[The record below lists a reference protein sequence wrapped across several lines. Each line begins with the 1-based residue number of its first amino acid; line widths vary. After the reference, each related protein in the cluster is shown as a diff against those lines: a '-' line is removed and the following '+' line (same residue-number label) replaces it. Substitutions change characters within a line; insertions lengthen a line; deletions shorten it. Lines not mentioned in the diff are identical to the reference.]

1 MILKHSIISS
11 SDAILQSPKIA
22 AGVSGG
28 TIATGSATWM
38 AWIPQDIGFYAS
50 IFGWALSAVLI
61 YTNIVGSRSR
71 RKLNDIQFDV
81 AMMEKEKLKQEL
93 EAMRNGRNTEN

>member
-1 MILKHSIISS
+1 MTLKHVVTEY
-11 SDAILQSPKIA
+11 APTVLQSPKVA
-22 AGVSGG
+22 LSVSGG
-28 TIATGSATWM
+28 TIATGSATWL

-61 YTNIVGSRSR
+61 YTNIIGSRSR

-81 AMMEKEKLKQEL
+81 AMMEKEKLRAEL
-93 EAMRNGRNTEN
+93 DEIREKNG